1 MTIDDVRIR
10 LAPIRATL
18 ENLGVVRIRVF
29 GSVARGSADD
39 SSDVDCLL
47 DFSDAPSLFTL
58 ARAREAMS
66 EALGAPVDVA
76 TAGMLRESHRRLVEA
91 ESLDVP

>member
-10 LAPIRATL
+10 LEPIRATL

-29 GSVARGSADD
+29 GSVARGEAVS

-47 DFSDAPSLFTL
+47 DFDQTPSLFTL
-58 ARAREAMS
+58 ARTREAMS
-66 EALGAPVDVA
+66 EALGVPVDVA
-76 TAGMLRESHRRLVEA
+76 TAGMLREHLRPIVEA